1 MLKVEIMVKALF
13 YIEGEKVQ
21 HVGLRLIITNKIIHA
36 GFTKGGAFNMP
47 DGRVEVVL
55 EGDEEKILSI
65 HKEIKEHLIDW
76 LKERAKNEEEL
87 KKITNPAIK
96 KVTDLEFKE
105 DLLVLDVGLF
115 SHSLTFDQ
123 IYKGVDVYKDLTSA
137 IKDLKETIAY
147 VAEKRA
153 D

>member
-1 MLKVEIMVKALF
+1 MTKALF

-21 HVGLRLIITNKIIHA
+21 HVGLRLIVTNKIIHA
-36 GFTKGGAFNMP
+36 GFTRGGAFNMP

-55 EGDEEKILSI
+55 EGDKEMIQAI

-76 LKERAKNEEEL
+76 LKERAKDEEEL

-96 KVTDLEFKE
+96 RVTDLEFKE

-137 IKDLKETIAY
+137 IKELKDGIAHI
-147 VAEKRA
+147 AER
-153 D
+153 